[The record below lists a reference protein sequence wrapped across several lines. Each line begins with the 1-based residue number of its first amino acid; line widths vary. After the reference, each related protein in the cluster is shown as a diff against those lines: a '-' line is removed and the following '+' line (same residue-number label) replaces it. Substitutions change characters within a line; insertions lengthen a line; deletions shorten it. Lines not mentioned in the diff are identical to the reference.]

1 MSFESWTHG
10 SHPRCLMNCCLLTGS
25 LPLAIL
31 FCLEKINACGL
42 LRSVNS
48 RDGLERFQV
57 NDLDRARLCANP
69 FDRNERVTIVGRYD
83 CSVDD
88 LSFRWYSRK
97 LAPRFQI
104 NDRNGLIALV
114 GSDQPPVLSRG
125 QIVNAPVAQECVA
138 ALSTMPRPL
147 QLSRPIYC
155 TRHRPSSRR
164 QKAAPRSESR
174 KCLRPLAA
182 QARDRQRRAMR
193 AGSSDETRASRSCP
207 SLCFS

>member
-1 MSFESWTHG
+1 MSFESWTHV

-31 FCLEKINACGL
+31 FCPEKINACGL

-57 NDLDRARLCANP
+57 NNLDCARLCANP
-69 FDRNERVTIVGRYD
+69 FDRNERVTIVRRHD

-88 LSFRWYSRK
+88 LPFCRHSRK

-114 GSDQPPVLSRG
+114 RSDQPPVLSRG
-125 QIVNAPVAQECVA
+125 QVVN
-138 ALSTMPRPL
+138 
-147 QLSRPIYC
+147 SR
-155 TRHRPSSRR
+155 SRR
-164 QKAAPRSESR
+164 NASQHFPRCCVHLDYLVR
-174 KCLRPLAA
+174 FI
-182 QARDRQRRAMR
+182 ARDVD
-193 AGSSDETRASRSCP
+193 S
-207 SLCFS
+207 